1 MGLVTAVI
9 MGWTGQYLVPVL
21 VRYVETKGAVEC
33 REAVNSLFVTGPI
46 GR

>member
-1 MGLVTAVI
+1 MGLVTTV
-9 MGWTGQYLVPVL
+9 MDWHLVPVL